1 MPRPIQLN
9 IQGFYK
15 TPVSKVLMPII
26 AIPSLILNFTPTLR
40 PFFLYSLEDLTN
52 PYKVWRVLSC
62 KLVFHHTTD
71 LVCGLILIYYFRIF
85 ERRAGSRKFC
95 SYIQSMFILCTLL
108 EIFCLVVMQHG
119 FEKLTWKPG
128 FHSVLMS
135 FFVKFY
141 MDVPRTNAAS
151 ICGIPFS
158 SKSITYFMGLQIVF
172 LEPMNAI
179 FSVCGILMGILYRLN
194 FINLQNWFNIP
205 ESVADF
211 VSRTIGAIVRTKPP
225 QRLLQ
230 PMGATREIQRQQ
242 RMELLEQEML
252 LTQAQGF
259 LNRQHSIRRRHNA
272 RQDQIQTGIHMNRDN
287 GAPQQPPAE
296 DKIVQLIEMGFSR
309 SDVLQALSVVNNDV
323 TMATNLLLQE

>member
-158 SKSITYFMGLQIVF
+158 SKSITYFMGLQ
-172 LEPMNAI
+172 
-179 FSVCGILMGILYRLN
+179 
-194 FINLQNWFNIP
+194 
-205 ESVADF
+205 
-211 VSRTIGAIVRTKPP
+211 
-225 QRLLQ
+225 
-230 PMGATREIQRQQ
+230 
-242 RMELLEQEML
+242 
-252 LTQAQGF
+252 
-259 LNRQHSIRRRHNA
+259 HSIRRRHNA